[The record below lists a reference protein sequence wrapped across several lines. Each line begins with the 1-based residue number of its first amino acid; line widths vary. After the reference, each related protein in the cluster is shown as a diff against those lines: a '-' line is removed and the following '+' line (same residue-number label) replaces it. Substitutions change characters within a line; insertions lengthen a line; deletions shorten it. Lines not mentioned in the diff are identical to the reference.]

1 MINAYSIGSPCVIF
15 GLLDPYLDPSNT
27 CVIKGEGSEGVGGGL
42 DLHDS
47 FCDLWPTSDYL
58 SVNRPVVLEMKKIK
72 EPQQKLLEIEW
83 FN

>member
-1 MINAYSIGSPCVIF
+1 MMINAYSIGSPCVIF

-47 FCDLWPTSDYL
+47 FCGL
-58 SVNRPVVLEMKKIK
+58 
-72 EPQQKLLEIEW
+72 
-83 FN
+83 